1 MHAGKAAPADS
12 AASEVSARA
21 AKAIQA
27 HRAENEAAHA
37 DKAPHADKAQQAR
50 HSSAAQAL
58 DDAESG
64 VTKPGKPHAV
74 QGKATEAVAHAT
86 VHTHQEVRKCLNL
99 SIL

>member
-1 MHAGKAAPADS
+1 M
-12 AASEVSARA
+12 SARA

-64 VTKPGKPHAV
+64 VTKPVRPHAV
-74 QGKATEAVAHAT
+74 QGKATEAAAHVATHP
-86 VHTHQEVRKCLNL
+86 HQEVRERPNPVTLLK
-99 SIL
+99 IVG